1 MAKATRRGAETAR
14 QGGETARRDRILDVA
29 AEAFMTLGFA
39 ATSVDS
45 ICAALGQ
52 TKGSV
57 YYHFRSKTDL
67 FFAVYRRAMEY
78 TEGALDGVPANLL
91 PTDRLH
97 GMAFAHTMLIIE
109 RLRYLR
115 VAALGLEMHL
125 LGRTTPTERAEMR
138 SLVAM
143 RDASERRYVDV
154 ITDGIADGSFRRV
167 DPRLAVK
174 PLLGALNWT
183 SRWYQPRPQQ
193 RAADNE
199 AIARGIA
206 DFVHNGL
213 LAPGQRAAKR

>member
-1 MAKATRRGAETAR
+1 MARTTRRAT
-14 QGGETARRDRILDVA
+14 ETARRDQILDVA

-57 YYHFRSKTDL
+57 YHHFRSKTDL

-78 TEGALDGVPANLL
+78 TEAALDGVPADL
-91 PTDRLH
+91 PPAERLH
-97 GMAFAHTMLIIE
+97 GMAVAHTMLIVE
-109 RLRYLR
+109 RLAYLR

-125 LGRTTPTERAEMR
+125 VGRTTPTERAQMR

-154 ITDGIADGSFRRV
+154 IAAGVADGSFRPV
-167 DPRLAVK
+167 DPRLAAK

-199 AIARGIA
+199 AIARDIA
-206 DFVHNGL
+206 DFVRNGL
-213 LAPGQRAAKR
+213 LAPARPARR